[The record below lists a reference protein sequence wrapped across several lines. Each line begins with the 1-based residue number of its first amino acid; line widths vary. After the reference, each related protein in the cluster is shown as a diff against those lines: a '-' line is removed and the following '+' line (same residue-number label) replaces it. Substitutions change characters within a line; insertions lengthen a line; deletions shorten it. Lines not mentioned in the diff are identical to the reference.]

1 MHVHESK
8 KPCYGGSVFE
18 VDELLIFLHNYP
30 YCLLLLFVIRK
41 EQHIWTDLVVWM
53 QTTIRMWRCVINV
66 ISLLNTHET
75 TWPLH

>member
-41 EQHIWTDLVVWM
+41 EQHLDWFGGLNENYN
-53 QTTIRMWRCVINV
+53 QNV
-66 ISLLNTHET
+66 TLCD
-75 TWPLH
+75 